1 MLHKRVTHGVH
12 SKNRMSYIYIYT
24 TFMWLPFKFWCQTV
38 KANEVHKTVKHIDIV
53 IYYHVFITHNSIN
66 HTKEYILSTEN
77 L

>member
-1 MLHKRVTHGVH
+1 
-12 SKNRMSYIYIYT
+12 
-24 TFMWLPFKFWCQTV
+24 MWLPFKFWCQTV